1 MPGHGLE
8 GLRERIAGLRG
19 VLIVESPLGGPTTVG
34 AHIPL
39 VAAAVAS
46 PAARVRVSDAYPE
59 GMPGQPLRIVLVED
73 SVLLRE
79 GLVRLFDEAGYV
91 TAGAYGDAEDIVAR
105 VREAAAD
112 VAILD
117 VRLPPSFR
125 DEGIKAALLLRAEAP
140 EIGILVLSQYIEGVY
155 ARELLASG
163 EGGVGYLLKDRV
175 TSLEEFTDAVRRV
188 HERGTVLDPLVV
200 QGLLASR
207 ADPLA
212 ALTPR
217 ERDVLEL
224 MAEGRSN
231 ASIAGRLFIGVGAVE
246 KNVSAIFAKLG
257 LEESA
262 TEHRRV
268 LAVIAYLQRD

>member
-1 MPGHGLE
+1 M
-8 GLRERIAGLRG
+8 
-19 VLIVESPLGGPTTVG
+19 SGP
-34 AHIPL
+34 
-39 VAAAVAS
+39 
-46 PAARVRVSDAYPE
+46 YPE
-59 GMPGQPLRIVLVED
+59 GMSERPLRIVLVED
-73 SVLLRE
+73 SLLLRE
-79 GLVRLFDEAGYV
+79 GLVRLFDEAGYI
-91 TAGAYGDAEDIVAR
+91 TAGAFGDAHDIVAR
-105 VREAAAD
+105 VRDAAAD

-125 DEGIKAALLLRAEAP
+125 DEGIKAALLLRAEVP
-140 EIGILVLSQYIEGVY
+140 ELGILVLSQYIEGVY
-155 ARELLASG
+155 ARELLAAG
-163 EGGVGYLLKDRV
+163 DGGVGYLLKDRV

-200 QGLLASR
+200 QGLLAGR
-207 ADPLA
+207 PNPLA

-231 ASIAGRLFIGVGAVE
+231 ASIAARLFIGVGAVE

-268 LAVIAYLQRD
+268 LAVIAYLQRG

>member
-1 MPGHGLE
+1 M
-8 GLRERIAGLRG
+8 
-19 VLIVESPLGGPTTVG
+19 
-34 AHIPL
+34 
-39 VAAAVAS
+39 
-46 PAARVRVSDAYPE
+46 SDLYSE
-59 GMPGQPLRIVLVED
+59 VMPGQPLRIVLVED

-91 TAGAYGDAEDIVAR
+91 TAGAFGDADDIVER
-105 VREAAAD
+105 VRDAAAD

-125 DEGIKAALLLRAEAP
+125 DEGIKAALLLRTHLP
-140 EIGILVLSQYIEGVY
+140 HLGILVLSQYVEGVY
-155 ARELLASG
+155 ARELLAAG
-163 EGGVGYLLKDRV
+163 DGGVGYLLKDRV
-175 TSLEEFTDAVRRV
+175 SSLDEFTDAVRRI

-200 QGLLASR
+200 QGLLAAR
-207 ADPLA
+207 PNPLNG
-212 ALTPR
+212 LTPR

-231 ASIAGRLFIGVGAVE
+231 ASIAARLFIGVGAVE

-268 LAVIAYLQRD
+268 LAVIAYLQRA

>member
-1 MPGHGLE
+1 MSAP
-8 GLRERIAGLRG
+8 
-19 VLIVESPLGGPTTVG
+19 
-34 AHIPL
+34 
-39 VAAAVAS
+39 
-46 PAARVRVSDAYPE
+46 YPE
-59 GMPGQPLRIVLVED
+59 GMTGQPLRIVLVED
-73 SVLLRE
+73 SLLLRE
-79 GLVRLFDEAGYV
+79 GLVRLFDEAGYI
-91 TAGAYGDAEDIVAR
+91 TAGAFGDADDIVSR
-105 VREAAAD
+105 VRSAQAD

-125 DEGIKAALLLRAEAP
+125 DEGIKAALLLRAQLP
-140 EIGILVLSQYIEGVY
+140 ELGILVLSQYVEGVY
-155 ARELLASG
+155 ARELLAAG
-163 EGGVGYLLKDRV
+163 DGGVGYLLKDRV

-200 QGLLASR
+200 QGLLAGR
-207 ADPLA
+207 PNPLA

-231 ASIAGRLFIGVGAVE
+231 ASIASRLFIGVGAVE
-246 KNVSAIFAKLG
+246 KNVTAIFAKLG

-268 LAVIAYLQRD
+268 LAVIAYLQQS